1 VEVATVEKMWR
12 TSLVRV
18 TLIMTSKSGLK
29 QYFHLSAFLYG
40 STLDRCDG
48 HSFGKGRAALTDEVE
63 K

>member
-1 VEVATVEKMWR
+1 M
-12 TSLVRV
+12 RV